1 MSTMK
6 PVIRIPLPSR
16 EREGTRAERGEGE
29 GAARRTEIIAARR
42 VRPHLPVASRRSEA
56 SAVSV
61 RRSKASPRAPQRA
74 LLSICRRVSP
84 ASGEGACFRPVL
96 HLLCLTIFF
105 LSAVCPS
112 HAAGRPALIAAL
124 GAEDF
129 DGRVT
134 SGHSLG
140 AFRHAHPLPAPPALD
155 HGHLS
160 TT

>member
-42 VRPHLPVASRRSEA
+42 VRPHLPVASRGSEA
-56 SAVSV
+56 SAVRV

-74 LLSICRRVSP
+74 FLSICRRVSP
-84 ASGEGACFRPVL
+84 ARGEGACLRPVL

-105 LSAVCPS
+105 LSSVFHYRDADL
-112 HAAGRPALIAAL
+112 HALISAL
-124 GAEDF
+124 GAVEID
-129 DGRVT
+129 
-134 SGHSLG
+134 
-140 AFRHAHPLPAPPALD
+140 
-155 HGHLS
+155 S
-160 TT
+160 TDTDI

>member
-1 MSTMK
+1 MS
-6 PVIRIPLPSR
+6 RL
-16 EREGTRAERGEGE
+16 TRQTVA
-29 GAARRTEIIAARR
+29 
-42 VRPHLPVASRRSEA
+42 HLPVASRGSEA

-74 LLSICRRVSP
+74 LLSICRRASP
-84 ASGEGACFRPVL
+84 ARGEGACFRPVL

-112 HAAGRPALIAAL
+112 YAADLPALIAAL

-134 SGHSLG
+134 AVDALG
-140 AFRHAHPLPAPPALD
+140 AFGDRHPLPPLQ
-155 HGHLS
+155 
-160 TT
+160 

>member
-42 VRPHLPVASRRSEA
+42 VRPHLPVASRGSEA

-61 RRSKASPRAPQRA
+61 RRSKVSPRAPQRA

-84 ASGEGACFRPVL
+84 ARGEGACLRPVL
-96 HLLCLTIFF
+96 HLLLLTTFF
-105 LSAVCPS
+105 LTPLCPS
-112 HAAGRPALIAAL
+112 HPPTLPSPIPPPRPPH
-124 GAEDF
+124 F
-129 DGRVT
+129 TR
-134 SGHSLG
+134 
-140 AFRHAHPLPAPPALD
+140 PLTPPPP
-155 HGHLS
+155 
-160 TT
+160 